1 MIYLYDKS
9 ICDDLR
15 RSFNPNNMPNPVVKV
30 VDTSDFLSIGAQ
42 VKDDKLSF
50 PIVGLNRPDNYEIDT
65 DRTNFTLMHSGC
77 VVAFDDKEN
86 NLYNEQVIPIKQ
98 NYDLHVLATN
108 QADMDEILRELIF
121 KYTNMYFLTIKLP
134 YEVNRKIRFGLVID
148 GQVERTSGY
157 SQYVESGTLY
167 ESVIPLR
174 TEGLV
179 LVNYKPVRLT
189 RNEYQIEFN

>member
-1 MIYLYDKS
+1 
-9 ICDDLR
+9 
-15 RSFNPNNMPNPVVKV
+15 MPNPVVKV

-77 VVAFDDKEN
+77 AVAFDDKEN

-179 LVNYKPVRLT
+179 LVNYKPIRLT